1 MRMSILTLVLL
12 LLSIGSAGAA
22 DKQAPPLDDITR
34 RLSTGQPTR
43 VVCFGDSIT
52 GVYYHSGGQRAWCD
66 MLGLA
71 LQKAF
76 PRANPEMINAG
87 ISGHTTVNAL
97 ARIERDVIAK
107 QPHLVVIMFGMND
120 VTRVPLEQF
129 RANTATIARRCLD
142 AGAAVVLCTPNSVY
156 ENEARPNG
164 RLAEFSEAVRQVAAE
179 LELPLV
185 DCLEAW
191 RELRRQD
198 EAAWTLMMSD
208 TIHPNMTGHRRFAEL
223 IAKTVSGQEVSL
235 DDIAPSAD
243 ALYHTF
249 DRLRAKQPVRLV
261 AMPPYDELVPTILRK
276 HFPEAEFEVTTWPVE
291 GRSVGQLAERA
302 KQIRGMKP
310 DLVVPAVRGD
320 TPSSGTEDFIRNYE
334 WVLNW
339 SFQFAGRPWDVVP
352 VLPVGRTKD
361 GKKTNPSEELARQ
374 IVIGKDVCFI
384 DGDSAIE
391 AWIAEQ
397 KRVWDASRRKL
408 PQ

>member
-1 MRMSILTLVLL
+1 MRLPILVLTLLL
-12 LLSIGSAGAA
+12 MSSCSTLGA
-22 DKQAPPLDDITR
+22 DKQASSLDDVTQ

-66 MLGLA
+66 MLGFA

-76 PRANPEMINAG
+76 TGADIEMVNAG

-107 QPHLVVIMFGMND
+107 QPHLVVVMFGMND

-129 RANTATIARRCLD
+129 RDNMATVARRCLD

-164 RLAEFSEAVRQVAAE
+164 RLAQFSEAVRQVAAA

-185 DCLEAW
+185 DCFEAW
-191 RELRRQD
+191 RELRRRD
-198 EAAWTLMMSD
+198 ETAWMLMMSD

-223 IAKTVSGQEVSL
+223 ITKTVSGQDISL
-235 DDIAPSAD
+235 AGIAPPAD
-243 ALYHTF
+243 ALHHTF
-249 DRLRAKQPVRLV
+249 DRLQAKQPVKLV
-261 AMPPYDELVPTILRK
+261 AMAPYDELFPTVLRK
-276 HFPEAEFEVTTWPVE
+276 HFPEAEFQVTTWPVKGQTVE
-291 GRSVGQLAERA
+291 QLADWA

-320 TPSSGTEDFIRNYE
+320 TPSSGTEDTIRNYE

-339 SFQFAGRPWDVVP
+339 SFQFAGRPWDVIP
-352 VLPVGRTKD
+352 VLASGPAKD
-361 GKKTNPSEELARQ
+361 GLARQ
-374 IVIGKDVCFI
+374 IIVGKDVCFV
-384 DGDSAIE
+384 DRDSAIE
-391 AWIAEQ
+391 VWIGEQ
-397 KRVWDASRRKL
+397 KRGWDEARGE
-408 PQ
+408 